1 MARNARPRSDGHIH
15 THDLTAFDYAAAAEL
30 FAGAARKGSKGF
42 TYNRFDSAAE
52 ALRFA
57 IEEAPAQAM
66 LGAYLEVDEAR
77 FDFAQ
82 IRLLYDNARFPLR
95 RRG

>member
-1 MARNARPRSDGHIH
+1 MARDARSRSDGYVH
-15 THDLTAFDYAAAAEL
+15 TLDVTAFDYAAAAEL
-30 FAGAARKGSKGF
+30 FAGSGRKGSKGF

-57 IEEAPAQAM
+57 VEEAPAQAM

-82 IRLLYDNARFPLR
+82 IRLLYENARFPLP